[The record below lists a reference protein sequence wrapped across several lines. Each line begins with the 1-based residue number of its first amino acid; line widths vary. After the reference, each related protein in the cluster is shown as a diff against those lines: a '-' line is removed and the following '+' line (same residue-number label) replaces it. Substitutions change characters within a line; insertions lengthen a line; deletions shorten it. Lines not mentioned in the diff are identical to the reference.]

1 MKIPLEL
8 AKLNARCA
16 SRLTIIINLRTP
28 SHSVTSR
35 NFGLVPAAGSGSRF
49 GATGPK
55 QYSLLAGRPML
66 YHAVERLLA
75 APEVEMVFVVL
86 TPSDTE
92 FRNVDWS
99 ALGERVAPL
108 YCGGASRRE
117 SVLNGLVAA
126 ASLVDPND
134 WMLVHDAAR
143 PCLGK
148 AELRRLIDAAAQD
161 EVGGILAV
169 PVTDTL
175 KRADDERRI
184 VATEPRDGL
193 WQAQTPQMFR
203 HGMLLRALRDALH
216 ATDEAGA
223 VEALGYK
230 PRLVEGSTKNLK
242 VTFASDLEIAESLLK
257 VSV

>member
-1 MKIPLEL
+1 
-8 AKLNARCA
+8 
-16 SRLTIIINLRTP
+16 
-28 SHSVTSR
+28 
-35 NFGLVPAAGSGSRF
+35 
-49 GATGPK
+49 
-55 QYSLLAGRPML
+55 
-66 YHAVERLLA
+66 
-75 APEVEMVFVVL
+75 
-86 TPSDTE
+86 
-92 FRNVDWS
+92 
-99 ALGERVAPL
+99 
-108 YCGGASRRE
+108 
-117 SVLNGLVAA
+117 
-126 ASLVDPND
+126 
-134 WMLVHDAAR
+134 MLVHDAAR
-143 PCLGK
+143 PCLGR
-148 AELRRLIDAAAQD
+148 AELRRLIDAVAQD

-175 KRADDERRI
+175 KRADDERRV